1 MGRSS
6 SRSSSSR
13 SSSSRSSSLR
23 SNSSRSKPLQSYSQ
37 PTQIQQINH
46 KIEQPGFFS
55 NVMQGFGLGAGQSIA
70 MNIFRSPTEVKHI
83 NESPTPAPTLSIY
96 DKCIKDGNNKESC
109 TLYSKCMKEYDNSIC
124 QQHLML
130 D

>member
-1 MGRSS
+1 MGRVS
-6 SRSSSSR
+6 SSSSR
-13 SSSSRSSSLR
+13 SFISPKKTQQKQTVE
-23 SNSSRSKPLQSYSQ
+23 KPQAQVQ
-37 PTQIQQINH
+37 PQQINH
-46 KIEQPGFFS
+46 TIQQPGFFS

-70 MNIFRSPTEVKHI
+70 MNLFRSPTEVKHI
-83 NESPTPAPTLSIY
+83 NESPTPIPVPTLSIY

>member
-1 MGRSS
+1 MGRITSRNLMSS
-6 SRSSSSR
+6 KKTQTVE
-13 SSSSRSSSLR
+13 
-23 SNSSRSKPLQSYSQ
+23 KPQQSVQ
-37 PTQIQQINH
+37 QVQQINH

-83 NESPTPAPTLSIY
+83 HDSPTPTPTLSIY

-109 TLYSKCMKEYDNSIC
+109 TLYTQCMKNYDNSIC

>member
-1 MGRSS
+1 MGRVS
-6 SRSSSSR
+6 SSSSR
-13 SSSSRSSSLR
+13 SFISPKKTQQKQTVE
-23 SNSSRSKPLQSYSQ
+23 KPQAQVQ
-37 PTQIQQINH
+37 PQQINH
-46 KIEQPGFFS
+46 TIQQPGFFS

-83 NESPTPAPTLSIY
+83 NESPTPSPTLSIY

>member
-6 SRSSSSR
+6 SRSSSF
-13 SSSSRSSSLR
+13 
-23 SNSSRSKPLQSYSQ
+23 SRSKSSNVYSKPTNTTQ
-37 PTQIQQINH
+37 PVKSTQPVQIQQINH

-83 NESPTPAPTLSIY
+83 NESPIPAPTLSIY

-124 QQHLML
+124 QQHLTL

>member
-13 SSSSRSSSLR
+13 SNLYGLSASSR
-23 SNSSRSKPLQSYSQ
+23 SQ

-70 MNIFRSPTEVKHI
+70 MNLFRSPTEVKHI
-83 NESPTPAPTLSIY
+83 HDSPTPAPTLSIY

-109 TLYSKCMKEYDNSIC
+109 TSYTKCMKEYDNTIC
-124 QQHLML
+124 QQHLTL